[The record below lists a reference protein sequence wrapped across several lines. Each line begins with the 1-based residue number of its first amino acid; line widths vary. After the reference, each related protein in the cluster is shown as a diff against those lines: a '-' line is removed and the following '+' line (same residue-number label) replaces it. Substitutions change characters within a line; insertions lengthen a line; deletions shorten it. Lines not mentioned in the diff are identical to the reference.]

1 MTEKLRQQTEGYKIW
16 RQPASP
22 EDPVVYMGEFYPP
35 SEQAHFIQ
43 RDLENLGFPP
53 GKYTVLIPA
62 AVRKRYA
69 VEKWQCVTVYK
80 C

>member
-1 MTEKLRQQTEGYKIW
+1 MTEKLSQPTEGFKIW
-16 RQPASP
+16 RQPASA

-35 SEQAHFIQ
+35 PEQTHFIQ
-43 RDLENLGFPP
+43 RDLENLGFAP

-62 AVRKRYA
+62 SVRERYA
-69 VEKWQCVTVYK
+69 VDKWQSVTVYE